1 MAGKIQ
7 LLPNRTANQ
16 IAAGEVVQRPASVV
30 KELLENAIDAQ
41 ATIIKLFIKNGGC
54 TLVQV
59 DDNGVGMNAFDAR
72 MCWERHAT
80 SKITKADDLYNL
92 NTLGFRGE
100 ALASIASVSEVEM
113 KTKCA
118 EEDTGTRIIINA
130 GKFIN
135 QENTAATQGTSIAVK
150 NLFYNIP
157 ARKNFLKSISV
168 ETKHTFE
175 EFQRIAL
182 AYPAITFEY
191 YNQGKNLSKLESGD
205 LEKRVNDLFNLK
217 EGELIQTNENT
228 DIVEINGFIGAPK
241 TAKRTRGNQYLFAN
255 GRFIK
260 DPYLNHAIISGY
272 GGLLEEKKYPFYIL
286 FLNVDPRKIDVNI
299 HPTKHEVKFEDG
311 RHVYT
316 LLQSVIK
323 KTLGTHFVIPT
334 DTQMLNATA
343 VKPTQNLNDQFA
355 FINPNVD
362 QNFNPFGHKKQKTPT
377 SWEKLDEILN
387 TPIHPPKQKSFFTQ
401 PEKTTETTSHHFEI
415 FQIQD
420 SYLVA
425 KIEGELNLIHQHR
438 AHRQILYER
447 YTSTQSV
454 SSQQLLFPRTIEL
467 SQSDFALYLEMQ
479 KDINA
484 LGFDISE
491 FGQSTIIINGLPSE
505 LSKED
510 GASVILQIIED
521 FKTNFQDL
529 KIAKKDA
536 LRQAAAKNAAIKT
549 GKALNQTEMQVL
561 LNDLLHCNQ
570 KTIDQSGKT
579 IAVKL
584 TKQSL
589 ERFFQ

>member
-1 MAGKIQ
+1 MAGTIQ
-7 LLPNRTANQ
+7 LLPDRTANQ

-30 KELLENAIDAQ
+30 KELLENAIDAK
-41 ATIIKLFIKNGGC
+41 ATIIKLYIKNGGC
-54 TLVQV
+54 TLIQV
-59 DDNGVGMNAFDAR
+59 DDNGIGMNVFDAR

-113 KTKCA
+113 KTKCVH
-118 EEDTGTRIIINA
+118 EDTGTRVNINA
-130 GKFIN
+130 GKFVN
-135 QENTAATQGTSIAVK
+135 QENTAAIQGTSIAVK

-191 YNQGKNLSKLESGD
+191 YNQGKNLLKLESGD
-205 LEKRVNDLFNLK
+205 LKKRVYDLFNLK
-217 EGELIQTNENT
+217 EGELIETSEDT
-228 DIVEINGFIGAPK
+228 DIVGINGFIGNPK
-241 TAKRTRGNQYLFAN
+241 IAKRIRGNQYLFAN

-260 DPYLNHAIISGY
+260 DPYLNHAIVSGY
-272 GGLLEEKKYPFYIL
+272 GNLLEEKKYPFYIL
-286 FLNVDPRKIDVNI
+286 FLNVDPSKIDVNI

-323 KTLGTHFVIPT
+323 KTLGAHFVIPT
-334 DTQMLNATA
+334 DTQMLNALD
-343 VKPTQNLNDQFA
+343 VNPNQNVNERFA
-355 FINPNVD
+355 SINPDVN
-362 QNFNPFGHKKQKTPT
+362 QNFNPFGHKKPKTPT

-387 TPIHPPKQKSFFTQ
+387 TPINPPKQQSFFSQ
-401 PEKTTETTSHHFEI
+401 PGKNTDTVNQHFEI
-415 FQIQD
+415 IQIQD
-420 SYLVA
+420 SYLVT

-447 YTSTQSV
+447 YTSNQAV
-454 SSQQLLFPRTIEL
+454 SSQQLLFPRTLEL
-467 SQSDFALYLEMQ
+467 SKSDFALYLEME

-491 FGQSTIIINGLPSE
+491 FGQSTLIINGLPSE

-510 GASVILQIIED
+510 GASVIIQIIDD

-549 GKALNQTEMQVL
+549 GKTLNQTEMQL
-561 LNDLLHCNQ
+561 LVNDLLHCKQ

-579 IAVKL
+579 IAVML

-589 ERFFQ
+589 ERFFH